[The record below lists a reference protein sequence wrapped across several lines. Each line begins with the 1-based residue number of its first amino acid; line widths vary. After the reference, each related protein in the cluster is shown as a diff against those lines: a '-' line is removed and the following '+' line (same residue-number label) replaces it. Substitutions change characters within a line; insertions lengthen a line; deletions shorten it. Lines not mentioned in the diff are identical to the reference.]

1 MIDSLARQHAATASG
16 RGHGS
21 ALGRGTS
28 SVADSPR
35 TAGGIEVVTE
45 GDGSRVVLWGEVDVT
60 LRDQAGEA
68 MTEVVMRGGPVVVDA
83 GRVDFLD
90 STGLA
95 FVLQLVNATREAG
108 CSIVLRDPPETV
120 VTLIDMVGL
129 HDSIPVERREPSQ
142 PQHR

>member
-21 ALGRGTS
+21 ALGRGQG
-28 SVADSPR
+28 SVAESPR
-35 TAGGIEVVTE
+35 PAGGIEVVTE

-129 HDSIPVERREPSQ
+129 HDSIPVERREPAL
-142 PQHR
+142 PHRR

>member
-1 MIDSLARQHAATASG
+1 MIDSLDRQHAATAHG

-21 ALGRGTS
+21 ALGRGGSITE
-28 SVADSPR
+28 SPR
-35 TAGGIEVVTE
+35 PTGGIEVVAE
-45 GDGSRVVLWGEVDVT
+45 DDGSRVILWGEVDVT

-68 MTEVVMRGGPVVVDA
+68 MTEVVLRGGPVVVDA

-108 CSIVLRDPPETV
+108 CGIVLRDPPESV

-129 HDSIPVERREPSQ
+129 HDSIPVERPEPSL
-142 PQHR
+142 PQRH